1 MDQFTRFMENI
12 NTYIEDP
19 FGMLAVCTAPI
30 IAYYAFKIYIRPRLS
45 GKDEEAKKVD
55 S

>member
-19 FGMLAVCTAPI
+19 FGMLAICTAPI
-30 IAYYAFKIYIRPRLS
+30 IAYYVFKIYIRPLF
-45 GKDEEAKKVD
+45 GKDEESKKAEQ
-55 S
+55 